1 MIEAKGITFKYDS
14 VTALN
19 DVSICI
25 ERGLKYALL
34 GANGAG
40 KTTFLLHLNG
50 ILRPLSGKIL
60 LDGMEITYERKAL
73 SNLRRRVG
81 IVFQDP
87 EVQLFSATVAEDVSF
102 GPMNLGLSPEEVKRR
117 VDDSLNA
124 CGIYELKERPT
135 HFLSHGQKKL
145 VAIAGVIAMEP
156 QVLVLDEPIAGLDHV
171 HREQVIQIFSTL
183 NARGVTLIMSTH
195 DIDLAYEW
203 ADRVIVMKEGAVAGI
218 GTPIEIFSNEKL
230 LNSSFLYKPIVLE
243 VYECLIK
250 RGLLKEGGNIPRFRD
265 ELIRRLE

>member
-19 DVSICI
+19 NVSLRI

-60 LDGMEITYERKAL
+60 FDGVEITYERKAL

-81 IVFQDP
+81 AVFQDP

-102 GPMNLGLSPEEVKRR
+102 GPMNLGLSIREVKRR

-145 VAIAGVIAMEP
+145 AAIAGVIAMEP
-156 QVLVLDEPIAGLDHV
+156 KVLVLDEPIAGLDHV
-171 HREQVIQIFSTL
+171 HRGQVIQIFSTL

-203 ADRVIVMKEGAVAGI
+203 ADRVIVMKEGAVTGV
-218 GTPIEIFSNEKL
+218 GTPIEIFSDEKL
-230 LNSSFLYKPIVLE
+230 LNSSLLYKPIVLD
-243 VYECLIK
+243 VYECLIR
-250 RGLLKEGGNIPRFRD
+250 RGLLKEGGNVPRFRD